1 MPKKNQSTGSDYEV
15 GFAKPPKATRF
26 VKGQS
31 GNPNG
36 RPKGSLSFASIL
48 NKALFAKVV
57 VNEGSQKIARTK
69 LEVML
74 IQALNKAVAGDL
86 KAAQFISGFAPVI
99 DKLNQEAGLSPD
111 QAMDINHAKEIA
123 RRFVKSSKKGSTHE

>member
-1 MPKKNQSTGSDYEV
+1 MAKKNQSKNVDYEV
-15 GFAKPPKATRF
+15 GFGKPPKASRF

-48 NKALFAKVV
+48 NKALFEKVV
-57 VNEGSQKIARTK
+57 VNEGSQKVVRTK

-74 IQALNKAVAGDL
+74 IQALNKAISGDL

-111 QAMDINHAKEIA
+111 KAMDIQHAKEIA
-123 RRFVKSSKKGSTHE
+123 KRFAKSAKRESDHE